1 MIPLH
6 QDLML
11 EHTYDVV
18 EVDQITTELID
29 FLNKSFGP
37 PGSRWW
43 ISVIVHRFK
52 MGDVEDP
59 DLYAAQP
66 LWEWQQSEMGAWVM
80 EHSVETPMWHRQ
92 ANPNQYHTDY
102 AVQAWLKGA
111 DYTFWVLKW
120 ADHVDAL
127 T

>member
-37 PGSRWW
+37 PGPRWW
-43 ISVIVHRFK
+43 ISSYKIYFRDEK
-52 MGDVEDP
+52 D
-59 DLYAAQP
+59 
-66 LWEWQQSEMGAWVM
+66 W
-80 EHSVETPMWHRQ
+80 MWFEL
-92 ANPNQYHTDY
+92 AT
-102 AVQAWLKGA
+102 
-111 DYTFWVLKW
+111 
-120 ADHVDAL
+120 
-127 T
+127 

>member
-43 ISVIVHRFK
+43 ISSYKIYFRDEK
-52 MGDVEDP
+52 D
-59 DLYAAQP
+59 
-66 LWEWQQSEMGAWVM
+66 W
-80 EHSVETPMWHRQ
+80 MWFEL
-92 ANPNQYHTDY
+92 AT
-102 AVQAWLKGA
+102 
-111 DYTFWVLKW
+111 
-120 ADHVDAL
+120 
-127 T
+127 